1 MPDPYSKKTRDTID
15 TLIDVEQIWRE
26 TVPPDHKLSGDQKEV
41 ALRLLREAQENV
53 EELLKLVEG
62 KKK

>member
-1 MPDPYSKKTRDTID
+1 LPDPYSKKTRDTID

-26 TVPPDHKLSGDQKEV
+26 TVPPDHKLSEDQKEV
-41 ALRLLREAQENV
+41 ALRLLREAQKNV